1 MALNSDKIIGAT
13 ILAALPGIAAMSL
26 VWGIGIL
33 QNILLM
39 LVFAALI
46 DLIFLKLKAKPL
58 AQYRKIYPSSALTI
72 LLIAIGL
79 PPAVAPGV
87 LLVACLASLGL
98 AREAYG
104 GIGRNVF
111 NPAMVGY
118 AVIFLAY
125 PQQLAI
131 WPSDLNGLSGATLLT
146 EFKYRD
152 SLTISEFLSIHE
164 SAHRSSTLV
173 ACAFFLGG
181 IFLLY
186 KKIITWHIPLTIMIT
201 MIVLA
206 QWGYDSGSSQSGG
219 SPWFHL
225 TAGGLIATAFF
236 IATDPVTH
244 PLRKEHQVLFAII
257 VSAVIYLVRTEGSFP
272 DGIAFAI
279 LFANCFAPIMNRY
292 HLIRKTAE

>member
-26 VWGIGIL
+26 VWGMGIL
-33 QNILLM
+33 QNIILM

-79 PPAVAPGV
+79 PPAVTPGV

-125 PQQLAI
+125 PQHLAI

-164 SAHRSSTLV
+164 SANRSSTLV
-173 ACAFFLGG
+173 GCAFFLGG

-225 TAGGLIATAFF
+225 TAGSLVATAFF

>member
-79 PPAVAPGV
+79 PPAVTPGV

-125 PQQLAI
+125 PQHLAI

-164 SAHRSSTLV
+164 SANQSSTLV
-173 ACAFFLGG
+173 AFAFFLGG

-279 LFANCFAPIMNRY
+279 LFANCFTPIMNRY

>member
-1 MALNSDKIIGAT
+1 MALNSDKIIGVT
-13 ILAALPGIAAMSL
+13 ILAALPGLVTMSV
-26 VWGIGIL
+26 VWGMGIV
-33 QNILLM
+33 QNILWM
-39 LVFAALI
+39 LLFAALI
-46 DLIFLKLKAKPL
+46 DLTSLKLKAKP
-58 AQYRKIYPSSALTI
+58 ATQFRNIYPSSALTV

-79 PPAVAPGV
+79 PPAVTPGV
-87 LLVACLASLGL
+87 LLVACLSSLGL

-146 EFKYRD
+146 EFKYRE
-152 SLTISEFLSIHE
+152 SLTISEFLSTHE
-164 SAHRSSTLV
+164 SAQQSSLMV
-173 ACAFFLGG
+173 ACSFFLGG

-186 KKIITWHIPLTIMIT
+186 KKIITWHIPLTIMATIV
-201 MIVLA
+201 VLA
-206 QWGYDSGSSQSGG
+206 QWGYDSGSSQSDG

-225 TAGGLIATAFF
+225 TAGGLVATAFF

-244 PLRKEHQVLFAII
+244 PLRKEHQVFFAFI
-257 VSAVIYLVRTEGSFP
+257 VASVIYLVRTEGSFP

-279 LFANCFAPIMNRY
+279 LFANCFTPIMNRY
-292 HLIRKTAE
+292 HLTRKTAE

>member
-1 MALNSDKIIGAT
+1 
-13 ILAALPGIAAMSL
+13 
-26 VWGIGIL
+26 
-33 QNILLM
+33 
-39 LVFAALI
+39 
-46 DLIFLKLKAKPL
+46 
-58 AQYRKIYPSSALTI
+58 
-72 LLIAIGL
+72 
-79 PPAVAPGV
+79 
-87 LLVACLASLGL
+87 L

-164 SAHRSSTLV
+164 SANRSSTLV

-279 LFANCFAPIMNRY
+279 LFANCFTPIMNRY